1 MTFRSR
7 LALTLATLGVLVA
20 IVRACLRPA
29 AHPESQRQPAACVPA
44 IAPRVALVV
53 VDALRADTFFGDAF
67 AGFRKAH
74 PAAATGLVRTS
85 PVSMSTAGVRSM
97 ATGTFP
103 DLFDVLH
110 NWDNVASDLPG
121 VPGLARAAG
130 RDTEL
135 FGDSI
140 WRELFPKGFVVAETE
155 VKVPRIIFYLR
166 AETLVDETRV
176 KRLCDRLRK
185 GPPPDFLVLHLVGL
199 DHAGHRHGVKSAGYA
214 DIARRTVA
222 HIENVV
228 RLLPPDTVVLLT
240 SDHGA
245 TDSGGH
251 GGASEVETTAPLFAF
266 GPGITAGA
274 RVNIHQ
280 IDLAPTLSCLLGLPF
295 PTTSLGRPAVE
306 LFDEPAPARLERLRA
321 GLSQVEQAWAKPT
334 GVDAGGERAADPGRD
349 EGRGLDAR
357 ALDLRAL
364 DLRFAAILAAFTRNV
379 ARTRAP
385 VALWGLVLLIFLIAQ
400 MEERQMPR
408 GRSMAVAAVA
418 LALSAGI
425 VLTAVSG
432 RWSLLGLGLCLA
444 AAALPA
450 ALAEWKR
457 RRFASPVHLLWL
469 LSAGAA
475 VLLALARNHQGRRT
489 TLLFGSPSDVRLA
502 IGGAVLCLALRALG
516 QRIQAATKD
525 RSSYSSLMLPIV
537 FLAVMEGG
545 DAAIAIGNG
554 FFVAWLLW
562 DAAEGRWSRRE
573 GDALRAIGALA
584 SAALLTL
591 YLVPRWQLGW
601 IRQAS
606 VSTAAGAVAALCAF
620 WLMRPRLT
628 ARRRSLAILVLPALV
643 LAIEL
648 LRRGPLGETA
658 VEMGLAL
665 LFVSVLGF
673 ALLAWWR
680 QEKPGGRWGMAC
692 VLVTLWW
699 LLSTPPQRLVIGLAV
714 LGLVAFVRTLG
725 RAAPPAVASVLVGLA
740 LAYWRWGLVGHFEG
754 EFGFGS
760 LEISLAYVGNPG
772 RHVPQGA
779 FTIMLKA
786 WLPLAVAAAIFATE
800 EEGGGARGV
809 LQATAFVVGARIVHL
824 ALATAFN
831 PDSFYTMHRILGE
844 LTHQIVLL
852 IGIGLSS
859 LAIAPRPMREMERR
873 PALDRLAS

>member
-1 MTFRSR
+1 M
-7 LALTLATLGVLVA
+7 
-20 IVRACLRPA
+20 
-29 AHPESQRQPAACVPA
+29 
-44 IAPRVALVV
+44 
-53 VDALRADTFFGDAF
+53 VDALRADTFFGEAF

-130 RDTEL
+130 RQTEL

-155 VKVPRIIFYLR
+155 VRVPRIIFYLR

-176 KRLCDRLRK
+176 KRLAERLRK
-185 GPPPDFLVLHLVGL
+185 GTPPDFLVLHLVGL

-222 HIENVV
+222 HIENIV

-266 GPGITAGA
+266 GPGIVAGA
-274 RVNIHQ
+274 RVNINQ

-334 GVDAGGERAADPGRD
+334 GVDAGAEPRRDDDARA
-349 EGRGLDAR
+349 LDAR
-357 ALDLRAL
+357 ALN
-364 DLRFAAILAAFTRNV
+364 LRFAAILAAFTRNV

-400 MEERQMPR
+400 MEEWQMPR
-408 GRSMAVAAVA
+408 SAAAVP
-418 LALSAGI
+418 LLLSVGV

-432 RWSLLGLGLCLA
+432 RWALLGLGLCLA
-444 AAALPA
+444 GASLPC
-450 ALAEWKR
+450 ALAEWR
-457 RRFASPVHLLWL
+457 RTRFASPVHLVWL

-475 VLLALARNHQGRRT
+475 VMLALARNHQGRRT

-502 IGGAVLCLALRALG
+502 IGGAVLCLVLRALE
-516 QRIQAATKD
+516 QRVRASTKE
-525 RSSYSSLMLPIV
+525 RSSYSGLMLPIV

-554 FFVAWLLW
+554 FFVTWLLW
-562 DAAEGRWSRRE
+562 DAADGWRARRE
-573 GDALRAIGALA
+573 GNTLRTLGVLT
-584 SAALLTL
+584 SGALLTL

-601 IRQAS
+601 IRGAA
-606 VSTAAGAVAALCAF
+606 VSTAVGAVAALSAL
-620 WLMRPRLT
+620 WLLRPPLT
-628 ARRRSLAILVLPALV
+628 ARWRSLTILVLPAFV
-643 LAIEL
+643 LGIEL
-648 LRRGPLGETA
+648 LRRGPFGETA
-658 VEMGLAL
+658 VELGLAL
-665 LFVSVLGF
+665 LLVCVLGF
-673 ALLAWWR
+673 AVLAWWR
-680 QEKPGGRWGMAC
+680 QDAPADSWGMAC

-699 LLSTPPQRLVIGLAV
+699 FLSTPPQRLVVGLAA
-714 LGLVAFVRTLG
+714 LGLVAFVRTIG

-786 WLPLAVAAAIFATE
+786 WLPLAVAAAVFANE
-800 EEGGGARGV
+800 AEGRRARAI

-844 LTHQIVLL
+844 LTHQVVLL
-852 IGIGLSS
+852 VGIGLFS
-859 LAIAPRPMREMERR
+859 LAFPLRNQRAPRFWP
-873 PALDRLAS
+873 